1 MITGERAGFLQYPAV
16 TVDIFIKASA
26 AASTEESEV
35 MENKGRGEE
44 TEKAAM
50 ADQADSTQRR

>member
-1 MITGERAGFLQYPAV
+1 MITGERAGFLQCPAV
-16 TVDIFIKASA
+16 TVDIFIKASV

-44 TEKAAM
+44 TKKAAM